1 MPQATAERPLQTTQE
16 GLVRGIRRWDLVLLV
31 LNAIIGAGIFGLPSR
46 VFAQVGSY
54 SLFAYLVCAV
64 LVVLII
70 LCFAEVSSRFQVT
83 GGPYLYAHAAFG
95 PVFGFVMGWLL
106 WLARLTAFAALGNLW
121 ITYLGFFVPGVTA
134 GFGRAVMIVTIVAV
148 FTVLN
153 VRGVR
158 GSTLFND
165 GITLAK
171 LTPLLLFVLV
181 GLLFVEPTN
190 FSFETAP
197 TASAFSGAVLVLV
210 FAFSGFEMA
219 VMPAGEVSD
228 PRKNSPFALLTGV
241 AFVVVIYL
249 LIQFVSIGTLPT
261 LAESTR
267 PLADAAGTFMGP
279 VGATVITAG
288 ALISITGTLN
298 VITMVSP
305 RIPFAMAEKG
315 QLPRFFAATHPRFHT
330 PYNAILISAAVMLV
344 LTLLGS
350 FISSLTVSTVI
361 RLVTYAAT
369 CAALPMLRKRG
380 NTEAGFTAP
389 GGVIVTVAAIALCAW
404 LLSSPAARAELRL
417 TAIAAVIGLVLYFVF
432 RGRGSAGPSEAAA
445 R

>member
-1 MPQATAERPLQTTQE
+1 MAQATAERPHTTQE

-31 LNAIIGAGIFGLPSR
+31 LNAIIGAGIFGLPAQ
-46 VFAQVGSY
+46 VFAQIGSW
-54 SLFAYLVCAV
+54 SLFAYVVCAV

-95 PVFGFVMGWLL
+95 PAFGFVMGWLL
-106 WLARLTAFAALGNLW
+106 WLARLTAFAALSNLW
-121 ITYLGFFVPGVTA
+121 ITYLGFFVPGVTT
-134 GFGRAVMIVTIVAV
+134 GLGRAVMIGAIVAA

-153 VRGVR
+153 IRGVR
-158 GSTLFND
+158 GSTVFND
-165 GITLAK
+165 GVTIAK

-181 GLLFVEPTN
+181 GLLFVDSGN
-190 FSFETAP
+190 FSFAAAP

-241 AFVVVIYL
+241 AFVVVLYL

-267 PLADAAGTFMGP
+267 PLADAAAGFSGST
-279 VGATVITAG
+279 GATIITLG

-315 QLPRFFAATHPRFHT
+315 QLPRFFAATHPRYHT
-330 PYNAILISAAVMLV
+330 PYNAIMISAAVMLV
-344 LTLLGS
+344 LTLQGS
-350 FISSLTVSTVI
+350 FISSLTISTVI

-369 CAALPMLRKRG
+369 CAALPMLRKRDD
-380 NTEAGFTAP
+380 TEAGFTAP
-389 GGVIVTVAAIALCAW
+389 AGMVVTVAAIALCGW
-404 LLSSPAARAELRL
+404 LVTSPSAISQLRL
-417 TAIAAVIGLVLYFVF
+417 TGIAAVIGLVLYFVF
-432 RGRGSAGPSEAAA
+432 RGRGSSGPSEVAA